1 MTEHGRVDITVTVVT
16 RNRAA
21 VLGHCLRALAAQELD
36 PSLYEIVVVDDGS
49 TDETPAVIAAAQ
61 GQARCAIRA
70 FRFPERRGISA
81 ARNLSI
87 REAHGAVIVFV
98 DSDGLV
104 PSWFLAVHLEA
115 HRKSPGGIV
124 CRGPVIATDSLDQPF
139 AARWSPLDLNTSF
152 FDTNNASVR
161 REHLLRAGLFDEM
174 QAHWEGLDMGV
185 RLRRLGLRRV
195 HRASAPLYHYQLP
208 VTAESLTVLLE
219 REEER
224 AWNARRFFTRH
235 PTLDV
240 RLITSQTPLHRWLNV
255 LVRGFGVVHAGN
267 LFTWIERCRRWR
279 VPALGQVLMG
289 GVLTERYLSQLR
301 LLERGTPSP
310 AAPLT
315 PDGVERPQGN
325 DATRS

>member
-1 MTEHGRVDITVTVVT
+1 MTERERVDVTVTVVT
-16 RNRAA
+16 RNRAS
-21 VLGHCLRALAAQELD
+21 VLRHCLRALAAQALD
-36 PSLYEIVVVDDGS
+36 PSRYEIIVVDDGS

-61 GQARCAIRA
+61 REARCAIRA
-70 FRFPERRGISA
+70 FRLPERRGISA

-87 REAHGAVIVFV
+87 REAHGAVIMFV

-104 PSWFLAVHLEA
+104 PPWFLPVHLEA
-115 HRKSPGGIV
+115 HRKNPGGIV
-124 CRGPVIATDSLDQPF
+124 CRGPVIATNSLDQPF
-139 AARWSPLDLNTSF
+139 AARWSLLDLNTSF

-174 QAHWEGLDMGV
+174 QSHWEGLDMGV

-195 HRASAPLYHYQLP
+195 HRANAPLYHYQLP
-208 VTAESLTVLLE
+208 VTPESLAVLLQ

-235 PTLDV
+235 PTLEV

-255 LVRGFGVVHAGN
+255 LQRGFGVVHAGN
-267 LFTWIERCRRWR
+267 LLAWVERCRQWR

-289 GVLTERYLSQLR
+289 GVLTQRYLSHLQR
-301 LLERGTPSP
+301 LGRGTPP
-310 AAPLT
+310 QAVRLT
-315 PDGVERPQGN
+315 PDGGEGPHGH